1 MSKITKIIESII
13 FLIALLIY
21 GYTCTVYKDSAI
33 ENIIIFTMGAI
44 VGRYCWIAISSSSSN
59 SHEKE
64 ESKSDK

>member
-1 MSKITKIIESII
+1 MSKKIKIIESII
-13 FLIALLIY
+13 FLVAVLIY
-21 GYTCTVYKDSAI
+21 GYTCTVYKNSAI

-44 VGRYCWIAISSSSSN
+44 VGRYCWIAISN